1 MNPKLG
7 ICFALACII
16 AAGGSYGCHS
26 STSATPT
33 PTPTAT
39 GTGPDTLYVQTA
51 QGTTGGQ
58 IRIYQHAST
67 DNGFVL
73 AAAVLPTSD
82 ISNPDVVYS
91 PLYNTLWYPSA
102 YPLQS
107 PGPTVSTPV
116 RVWNNPLGE
125 SGQNPNALVH
135 YTNGQG
141 TASYDVTH
149 DFLYIGNYN
158 GPTIQVYA
166 TAHSMTNSSV
176 PAANITL
183 TINDPNVVG
192 TPRAFELLYDS
203 IHDRLFASDYGAVV
217 AQFDNFG
224 SQAQTAVTSHTNPTI
239 PASRELSALFAP
251 LGLAY
256 DATNDNLYVSEHH
269 LVNGQTIGRVD
280 VIHNASTMSGPV
292 AHNQIINGFTSGP
305 TGMTYDGVR
314 DLLFV
319 YDGSVIWVIP
329 NPENASGNV
338 ASINN
343 HREIGDASVSLAGFG
358 ITVDTT
364 H

>member
-26 STSATPT
+26 STSTSPT
-33 PTPTAT
+33 PIPTAT

-51 QGTTGGQ
+51 QGNTSGQ
-58 IRIYQHAST
+58 VRIYQHAST

-73 AAAVLPTSD
+73 AAAQLPTSD
-82 ISNPDVVYS
+82 ISNPDVVFS
-91 PLYNTLWYPSA
+91 PLYNVLWYPSA
-102 YPLQS
+102 YPQPS
-107 PGPTVSTPV
+107 PGMNLSTPV

-125 SGQNPNALVH
+125 SGMNPNALVA
-135 YTNGQG
+135 YKNGQG
-141 TASYDVTH
+141 TATYDVTH
-149 DFLYIGNYN
+149 DLLFVANVN
-158 GPTIQVYA
+158 GPTIQVFA
-166 TAHSMTNSSV
+166 TAHSMNGSSV
-176 PAANITL
+176 SAANITL
-183 TINDPNVVG
+183 TITDPNVVG
-192 TPRAFELLYDS
+192 TPRAAEMLYDS
-203 IHDRLFASDYGAVV
+203 GSDRLYVSDLGQVV
-217 AQFDNFG
+217 AAFDNFG

-239 PASRELSALFAP
+239 PASREMSGLFAP
-251 LGLAY
+251 QGMAY
-256 DATNDNLYVSEHH
+256 APANDILYVSEHH
-269 LVNGQTIGRVD
+269 LVQGQTIGRVN
-280 VIHNASTMSGPV
+280 VVHNASTASGIV
-292 AHNQIINGFTSGP
+292 AHNQVVNGFTSGP

-319 YDGSVIWVIP
+319 YDGSIIWVVP

-338 ASINN
+338 ANINN